1 MVNLT
6 ELLTILLITLG
17 CILLIVL
24 IILCIKM
31 MKTIKKANYLID
43 DMTKKSE
50 QLDTAFEIME
60 KSTNFVD
67 RIGDKI
73 IGVVAGSIK
82 NLANKFRKE
91 DKDEE
96 EW

>member
-6 ELLTILLITLG
+6 ELLIILLITLG

-73 IGVVAGSIK
+73 IGLVAGSIK

>member
-24 IILCIKM
+24 IILCINM

-73 IGVVAGSIK
+73 IGLVAGSIK
-82 NLANKFRKE
+82 NLTNKFRKE

>member
-17 CILLIVL
+17 CILLIAL

-31 MKTIKKANYLID
+31 MKTIKKANILID
-43 DMTKKSE
+43 DITQKSE
-50 QLDTAFEIME
+50 QLNTAFEIIE

-67 RIGDKI
+67 RIGDK
-73 IGVVAGSIK
+73 VVGLIVGSIK
-82 NLANKFRKE
+82 NLTNKFRKE

>member
-73 IGVVAGSIK
+73 IGLVAGTIK

>member
-73 IGVVAGSIK
+73 IGLVAGSIK
-82 NLANKFRKE
+82 NLVNKFRKE

>member
-24 IILCIKM
+24 IILCINM

-73 IGVVAGSIK
+73 IGLVAGSIK

>member
-73 IGVVAGSIK
+73 IGLVAGSIK

>member
-73 IGVVAGSIK
+73 IGLVAGSIK
-82 NLANKFRKE
+82 NLTNKFRKE

>member
-67 RIGDKI
+67 RIGD
-73 IGVVAGSIK
+73 GSIK

>member
-6 ELLTILLITLG
+6 ELLTILLIILG

-31 MKTIKKANYLID
+31 MKTIKKANILID
-43 DMTKKSE
+43 DITQKSE
-50 QLDTAFEIME
+50 QLNTAFEIME

-67 RIGDKI
+67 RIGDK
-73 IGVVAGSIK
+73 VVGLIVGSIK
-82 NLANKFRKE
+82 NLTNKFRKE

>member
-31 MKTIKKANYLID
+31 MKTIKKANILID
-43 DMTKKSE
+43 DITQKSE
-50 QLDTAFEIME
+50 QLNTAFEIME

-67 RIGDKI
+67 RIGDK
-73 IGVVAGSIK
+73 VVWLIVGSIN
-82 NLANKFRKE
+82 NLTNKFRKE

>member
-60 KSTNFVD
+60 KSTNFVA

-73 IGVVAGSIK
+73 IGLVAGSIK

>member
-73 IGVVAGSIK
+73 IGLVAGLIK

>member
-24 IILCIKM
+24 IILCVKM
-31 MKTIKKANYLID
+31 MKTVKKANYLID
-43 DMTKKSE
+43 NMTRKSE
-50 QLDTAFEIME
+50 QLDTAFEIIE

-67 RIGDKI
+67 KISDKVIGL
-73 IGVVAGSIK
+73 VAGSIK

>member
-73 IGVVAGSIK
+73 IGLVAGSIK
-82 NLANKFRKE
+82 KLANKFRKE

>member
-31 MKTIKKANYLID
+31 MKTIKKVNYLID

-73 IGVVAGSIK
+73 IGLVAGSIK